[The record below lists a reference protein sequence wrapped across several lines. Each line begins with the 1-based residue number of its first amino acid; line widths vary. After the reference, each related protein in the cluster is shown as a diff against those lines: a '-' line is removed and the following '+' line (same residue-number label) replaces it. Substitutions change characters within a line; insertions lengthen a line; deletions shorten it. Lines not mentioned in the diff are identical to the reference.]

1 VLNNENNPRKTETA
15 DEINTKRQK
24 KKVPIKKAKAFI
36 NPYFK

>member
-1 VLNNENNPRKTETA
+1 MKKTPRKTENA